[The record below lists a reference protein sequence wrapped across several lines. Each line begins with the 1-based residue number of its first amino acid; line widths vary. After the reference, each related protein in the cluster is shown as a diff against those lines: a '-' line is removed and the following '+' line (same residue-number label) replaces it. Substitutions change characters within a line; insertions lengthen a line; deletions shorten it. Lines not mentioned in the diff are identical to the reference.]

1 MPRAS
6 RFLCALWLTA
16 VLAACS
22 GDGQIPEEQIRQ
34 FIDAGVDAAEN
45 RSVDRVGEQLHS
57 NYLDQKGHNKKQL
70 LTLLR
75 GLFFRHRDIYLFT
88 RIGDIELLSDSEAI
102 VKLHVA
108 MAGSAI
114 SDIDALARLR
124 ADLYE
129 FELHLI
135 KGDEWQAQHAK
146 WRRASLADFE

>member
-1 MPRAS
+1 MRAT
-6 RFLCALWLTA
+6 RLLCALGLAA

-22 GDGQIPEEQIRQ
+22 GGDPSPEEQIRQ

-45 RSVDRVGEQLHS
+45 RSVDGVGERLHP
-57 NYLDQKGHNKKQL
+57 NYLDQKGYNKKQL
-70 LTLLR
+70 LTVLR
-75 GLFFRHRDIYLFT
+75 GLFFRHKEIYLFT
-88 RIGDIELLSDSEAI
+88 RVGDIELLSDREAI

-114 SDIDALARLR
+114 SDINALASLR
-124 ADLYE
+124 AQLYE